1 MTIRFTH
8 LAQGALRA
16 VAWTGTALVAS
27 SLVAAQ
33 PAPDAAPLRV
43 VRSWV
48 LSADELR
55 GSSSTPP
62 THALRL
68 DLAIVSGTRWTPD
81 EILDAVRGAAKILE
95 QCGIRVAA
103 AQLREFDGP
112 PRYRYL
118 RTPDSRE
125 LAHRAGLSRP
135 AVFFVDDTLQRPAFD
150 AEAIGRGN
158 AASRP
163 EMMDTVWVT
172 AGIRDLPV
180 ALAHELVHVLADS
193 GAHSDVPDNLMREET
208 TTANTR
214 LAAGQCSAMRATGEA
229 HGLLE
234 RAPSSAR
241 P

>member
-1 MTIRFTH
+1 MKSVSVWTAMVLVSAS
-8 LAQGALRA
+8 LA
-16 VAWTGTALVAS
+16 
-27 SLVAAQ
+27 AAQ
-33 PAPDAAPLRV
+33 PAPDAAPLPV

-62 THALRL
+62 THSLHL
-68 DLAIVSGTRWTPD
+68 ELAIVSGTRWKPD
-81 EILDAVRGAAKILE
+81 EILEAVRGAAKILD
-95 QCGIRVAA
+95 QCGIRVDAA
-103 AQLREFDGP
+103 RLREFDGP

-125 LAHRAGLSRP
+125 LARRSGVSRP

-163 EMMDTVWVT
+163 EMRDSVWIT

-193 GAHSDVPDNLMREET
+193 GAHSDAPDNLMREET
-208 TTANTR
+208 TAANTR

-229 HGLLE
+229 NGLLE
-234 RAPSSAR
+234 RAPAPAR
-241 P
+241 R